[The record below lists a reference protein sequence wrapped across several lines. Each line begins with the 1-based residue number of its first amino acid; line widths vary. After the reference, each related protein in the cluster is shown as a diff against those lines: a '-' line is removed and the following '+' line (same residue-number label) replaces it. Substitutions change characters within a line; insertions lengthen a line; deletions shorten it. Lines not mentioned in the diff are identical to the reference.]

1 MNQLEKFLLEN
12 GYEFATEK
20 VLTEQAEP
28 MDYHKVY
35 ADIKQLNN
43 TMRHLGFQEH
53 IAITI
58 DFVDNKYIA
67 RVYAKKEKL

>member
-1 MNQLEKFLLEN
+1 MNNLEKFLLEN
-12 GYEFATEK
+12 GYEIAIEK

-28 MDYHKVY
+28 MNYHKVY

-43 TMRHLGFQEH
+43 PMRHLGFQEH

-58 DFVDNKYIA
+58 DFIDNKYIA
-67 RVYAKKEKL
+67 KIYIPKE